1 MSDTFWLQ
9 SCCKFSNTWQT
20 RLVSW
25 CTCVGFTCQPRTFCK
40 QPLVH
45 VSGGSKGVRVRYKEG
60 VKNGSQGL
68 ADEWW
73 LLSQGA
79 TSAGPLVTWN
89 KSRYTHARASP
100 FTWTWSCPPIYSCRA
115 LMFLLRAIQRTRC
128 SEGKGCLFCF
138 GGGGVAVGLTTP
150 SSSSR
155 NKTIIFQH
163 VTQTNVS
170 LGSRTYSLRQELLKY
185 FFTEPGPAALSCLWK
200 LLFVKLYRIRFP
212 ISLQFRGL
220 AFPRCFHSSCCV
232 TSEGKLFSRKF
243 I

>member
-25 CTCVGFTCQPRTFCK
+25 CTCVGFTCQARTFCK
-40 QPLVH
+40 QPFVH
-45 VSGGSKGVRVRYKEG
+45 VSGGSKGVGGGTRRESRTAARGWQTNDDCCHRVRHLPALWLPEINP
-60 VKNGSQGL
+60 VILTRVPLPSQG
-68 ADEWW
+68 
-73 LLSQGA
+73 
-79 TSAGPLVTWN
+79 
-89 KSRYTHARASP
+89 
-100 FTWTWSCPPIYSCRA
+100 TWSCPPIYSCRA
-115 LMFLLRAIQRTRC
+115 LMFVLRAIQRTRC
-128 SEGKGCLFCF
+128 SEGKDCLFCF

-163 VTQTNVS
+163 VTQANVS

-185 FFTEPGPAALSCLWK
+185 FFTEPGSAALSCLWK

-220 AFPRCFHSSCCV
+220 AFPRCFHSSCWV
-232 TSEGKLFSRKF
+232 TSEGKLFS
-243 I
+243 